1 MILTKLASHSSRYP
15 IHTVVIVSILATT
28 AYIRLFEI
36 VRNGGIDFGT
46 SFKDNLNLNF
56 QSVEGVL
63 AGTKTNNREWSW
75 EHNQNL
81 YNTDKNALI
90 LNLLQ
95 FNHPYLD
102 KLNEFTNLFLDMCYK
117 KSNTD
122 NCLFYGN
129 ETSSKIILKDLSPLL
144 VFELEQRIHNIR
156 TANLTYSETKHHLQ
170 QDIDSS
176 NIIIHWLHNNT
187 YTFIQKMWKN
197 IKNTDIIE
205 ITVLLI
211 GYISMNLLFISLFLN
226 MRTLGSKFWLAT
238 VVLTSGTFAFLFAL
252 NIVSYFGDHIDP
264 VLLSKKIPFLAVTVG
279 FEKPSL
285 LTRAV
290 LNSSPNT
297 DTNPI
302 RENVIN
308 AVRDKGWIIVRDY
321 LFEIGILILGAM
333 SGPDGLNQFCKVA
346 AWILGFD
353 CLLLFTFYIAVL
365 TIKLEINRIKQQASI
380 KKIVEKNVILPK
392 TIYNRSGNNSYEQ
405 NNNVNEKKSS
415 GIGIYNVFG
424 YHNVKE
430 SSISRFKLI
439 MTTGFFLIN
448 FLNLCTFPFQ
458 TVNHLKSSSNQE
470 FKIIKINPL
479 GIYEIQDLLKKLIMD
494 IDPSVQKIL
503 LNVLPTFTLKAI
515 NKPSSVDAIVQL
527 LELWAKNISDPVM
540 SKWIMVILILS
551 IIFNAYLFNVARW
564 VTPVQ
569 ISLETKNPSF
579 HIINRTKGSISS
591 NSDYSEDTPNN
602 INNNNNDE
610 PRSMDK
616 CEQLLKKGLAH
627 ILTDE
632 EVIQLTLNSKIPGH
646 ALEKVLNDPERAVKI
661 RRSFISRKSHTKILE
676 TSALPFKNYNYARVM
691 GACCEN
697 VIGYMPI
704 PVGIAG
710 PLLVDG
716 IDVYLPMATT
726 EGVLVASTARGCKAI
741 NASGGVTTILVQDK
755 MTRGP
760 CVSFP
765 TISRTGMAKA
775 WIDSENGQNAIKKAF
790 NSTSRF
796 ARLVDIKTV
805 IAGTNLY
812 IRFSTTTGDAMGMNM
827 VSKGVENVLKTMTED
842 LGFDDMKII
851 SISGN
856 YCIDKKP
863 AAINWIEGR
872 GKNVIAEAIILKDI
886 VTSVLK
892 STVDDLVE
900 LNISKNLVG
909 SAMAGSIGG
918 FNAHSANIV
927 AALFIALGQD
937 PAQVVESAN
946 CITLM
951 KNINGN
957 LLITVSM
964 PSIEVGTIGGG
975 TVLEPQGALLDLLG
989 VRGPHPTSPGDNAKR
1004 LARIVAAAVLAGELS
1019 LCSALAAGHLVR
1031 SHMQHN
1037 RSTLNTPGSNQS
1049 NTPKL
1054 PIVPL

>member
-1 MILTKLASHSSRYP
+1 MVLTRLASQSSRYP
-15 IHTVVIVSILATT
+15 IHTVVVISLLATT

-36 VRNGGIDFGT
+36 ARQGGIDFGA
-46 SFKDNLNLNF
+46 SFTNNLNLDF
-56 QSVEGVL
+56 RSIEGVL
-63 AGTKTNNREWSW
+63 AGTKTQNGEWNW
-75 EHNQNL
+75 EYSQNV
-81 YNTDKNALI
+81 
-90 LNLLQ
+90 
-95 FNHPYLD
+95 
-102 KLNEFTNLFLDMCYK
+102 M
-117 KSNTD
+117 
-122 NCLFYGN
+122 
-129 ETSSKIILKDLSPLL
+129 
-144 VFELEQRIHNIR
+144 
-156 TANLTYSETKHHLQ
+156 
-170 QDIDSS
+170 
-176 NIIIHWLHNNT
+176 
-187 YTFIQKMWKN
+187 
-197 IKNTDIIE
+197 
-205 ITVLLI
+205 LLI
-211 GYISMNLLFISLFLN
+211 GYMSMNLLFVSLFLN
-226 MRTLGSKFWLAT
+226 MRTLGSDFWLAA

-252 NIVSYFGDHIDP
+252 NIVNYFGDHINP
-264 VLLSKKIPFLAVTVG
+264 LLLSKKIPFLAVTVG

-290 LNSSPNT
+290 IHSSSNI

-308 AVRDKGWIIVRDY
+308 AVKDKGWIIVRDY
-321 LFEIGILILGAM
+321 LFEIGILVLGAM
-333 SGPDGLNQFCKVA
+333 SRVDGLNQFCKVA

-365 TIKLEINRIKQQASI
+365 TIKLEINRIKQRAGI
-380 KKIVEKNVILPK
+380 KRIFEKNMILHD
-392 TIYNRSGNNSYEQ
+392 TIYNTSEISSYKQNSTM
-405 NNNVNEKKSS
+405 NGKKFTN
-415 GIGIYNVFG
+415 IGIYSVFG

-430 SSISRFKLI
+430 LNISRFKLV
-439 MTTGFFLIN
+439 MTICFFLIN

-470 FKIIKINPL
+470 FRIIKINPL
-479 GIYEIQDLLKKLIMD
+479 EVYEIQGLLKKLIND

-503 LNVLPTFTLKAI
+503 LNVLPVFTLKAI
-515 NKPSSVDAIVQL
+515 NRPSYIEFLLQV
-527 LELWAKNISDPVM
+527 LELWAKCISDPVM
-540 SKWIMVILILS
+540 SKWIMIILVLS
-551 IIFNAYLFNVARW
+551 IIFNAYLFNVTRW
-564 VTPVQ
+564 ITPVQ
-569 ISLETKNPSF
+569 TLPETQKSSYVVDNIENVNNSFNYLEKN
-579 HIINRTKGSISS
+579 IDNDINDGKLRSI
-591 NSDYSEDTPNN
+591 
-602 INNNNNDE
+602 
-610 PRSMDK
+610 DK
-616 CEQLLKKGLAH
+616 CEQLLKQGLSH
-627 ILTDE
+627 LLTDE
-632 EVIQLTLNSKIPGH
+632 EVVHLALNSKIPGH

-661 RRSFISRKSHTKILE
+661 RRSFISRKSHTKTLE
-676 TSALPFKNYNYARVM
+676 TSALPFKNYNYARIL

-704 PVGIAG
+704 PVGVAG
-710 PLLVDG
+710 PLLIDG
-716 IDVYLPMATT
+716 VNLYIPMATT

-741 NASGGVTTILVQDK
+741 NASGGVTTILVQDQ

-765 TISRTGMAKA
+765 TVSRTGMAKL
-775 WIDSENGQNAIKKAF
+775 WLDSETGQKAIKKAF

-796 ARLVDIKTV
+796 ARLVGTKTA

-827 VSKGVENVLKTMTED
+827 VSKGVENVLRTMTED

-856 YCIDKKP
+856 YCTDKKP

-872 GKNVIAEAIILKDI
+872 GKSVIAEAVILKDI
-886 VTSVLK
+886 VKSVLK
-892 STVDDLVE
+892 SNVDDLVE

-909 SAMAGSIGG
+909 SSMAGSIGG
-918 FNAHSANIV
+918 FNAHAANIV

-951 KNINGN
+951 KKYTFKKKKNININSINGN

-975 TVLEPQGALLDLLG
+975 TILEPQGALLDLLG

-1031 SHMQHN
+1031 SHMQYN
-1037 RSTLNTPGSNQS
+1037 RSTLNTPTSTCS

-1054 PIVPL
+1054 PTVPT